1 MSATDPI
8 HVEGLR
14 EFQTS
19 LKRLDSDMPK
29 VLRLGLNGVA
39 DLVVNDATPRIP
51 TKTGRARKSVRAKS
65 TRTSV
70 RVAGGG
76 KRVPYYGWLDFGGKV
91 GRSRSVVRP
100 FTKQGRYLYRS
111 YFAQRD
117 RFSDLLSETI
127 VDVARQAGLEV
138 TT

>member
-8 HVEGLR
+8 HVQGLR

-29 VLRLGLNGVA
+29 VLRLGLNSVA
-39 DLVVNDATPRIP
+39 DVVVDVARPRVASQS
-51 TKTGRARKSVRAKS
+51 GRARGSVRAKS
-65 TRTSV
+65 TRTAV

-76 KRVPYYGWLDFGGKV
+76 KRVPYYGWLDYGGKV

-100 FTKQGRYLYRS
+100 FKKEGRYLYPA
-111 YFAQRD
+111 YYATRD
-117 RFSDLLSETI
+117 DIPRLLEDAL
-127 VDVARQAGLEV
+127 VDTARQAGLEV
-138 TT
+138 TR

>member
-1 MSATDPI
+1 MPEEPI

-14 EFQTS
+14 EFSQG
-19 LKRLDSDMPK
+19 LKRLDDDMPK

-39 DLVVNDATPRIP
+39 GVVVDDARPRVASQS
-51 TKTGRARKSVRAKS
+51 GRARRSVRAKS
-65 TRTSV
+65 TRTAV

-76 KRVPYYGWLDFGGKV
+76 KRVPYYGWLDYGGKV

-100 FTKQGRYLYRS
+100 FKKQGRYIYPA
-111 YFAQRD
+111 YYAHRD
-117 RFSDLLSETI
+117 RFPVLLEDAL

-138 TT
+138 TR

>member
-1 MSATDPI
+1 MPDPI
-8 HVEGLR
+8 KVEGLR
-14 EFQTS
+14 EFSQS

-39 DLVVNDATPRIP
+39 DVVVNEARPRVESRSG
-51 TKTGRARKSVRAKS
+51 KARRSVKAKS
-65 TRTSV
+65 TRTAV

-76 KRVPYYGWLDFGGKV
+76 ARVPYYPWLDFGGRV

-100 FTKQGRYLYRS
+100 YLKQGRYIYRA
-111 YFAQRD
+111 YFANRD
-117 RFSDLLSETI
+117 RFAQLLEDTL

-138 TT
+138 QR